1 MLDDDK
7 YSMNTFLTK
16 NDVRIS
22 VNSNNN
28 NSYLI
33 IDVDFSKVFLWS
45 FSAV

>member
-1 MLDDDK
+1 MLIDK
-7 YSMNTFLTK
+7 NSMNTFFTK

-33 IDVDFSKVFLWS
+33 MDVDLSKVF
-45 FSAV
+45 F